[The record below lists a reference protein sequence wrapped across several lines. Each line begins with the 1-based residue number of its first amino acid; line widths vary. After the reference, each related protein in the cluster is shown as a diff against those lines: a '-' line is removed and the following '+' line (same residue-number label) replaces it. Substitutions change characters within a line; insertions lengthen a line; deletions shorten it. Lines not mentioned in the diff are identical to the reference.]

1 MTRFLIFALA
11 GALSLAG
18 GTGLAFGE
26 NAGPKT
32 PTKPQ
37 AKKPAP
43 PPPKKQPPSK
53 PATQATKPPS
63 HRDVKVD
70 VPKGGPQPTANKTPA
85 KPGNGSK
92 PGAGSYSLDDL
103 NRDLKK
109 ANQEQWDGFKEELP
123 VDAAMVATAASGR
136 PRGRRR
142 SRHCCGW
149 PAICPW
155 KIPSAEGSVGRT
167 GRYRKVHRVVVQ
179 QQLAVELCPGE
190 IRDEVAHV
198 SVAAL

>member
-1 MTRFLIFALA
+1 MTRLLIFALV

-26 NAGPKT
+26 DAGPKT

-43 PPPKKQPPSK
+43 TPPKKQPPSK
-53 PATQATKPPS
+53 PPTQTNKPPS

-70 VPKGGPQPTANKTPA
+70 VPKGGPQPTANKNPA

-123 VDAAMVATAASGR
+123 VDAAMVATAASG
-136 PRGRRR
+136 
-142 SRHCCGW
+142 
-149 PAICPW
+149 
-155 KIPSAEGSVGRT
+155 GSLVAVGAAGIAAGGQQFVHGKYLQLKGQWDGLAAT
-167 GRYRKVHRVVVQ
+167 GKFIGSWFNNNSQ
-179 QQLAVELCPGE
+179 SN
-190 IRDEVAHV
+190 
-198 SVAAL
+198 SVPVKSGMK